1 MAGAVRRV
9 GLAVEPPGSAHLR
22 PAWPP
27 ANPPTRPTSPLQTAT
42 ATVTLGWVR
51 TSQRVQIDAA
61 EHRTGSADHVRR
73 WNHPGMLAA
82 GPWGRPR
89 TDQPYGSRGS
99 ARQRRRF
106 QTEAT
111 VLVRWYRWP
120 LLSIGE
126 ADPVLWGG
134 GTGPGWVS
142 PARVAARGRCDG
154 GPQPASAGASKP
166 KSRRSTFGYI
176 VKPEVVAIGGRR
188 CGHHRSTAGRDA
200 NAVACR
206 MDCAGRLWVAISV
219 AWSGCLTGAR
229 GRTSKLT
236 IYVNL
241 NIGSPCGPGSC
252 SGSVGSGGAH
262 WGGL

>member
-1 MAGAVRRV
+1 M
-9 GLAVEPPGSAHLR
+9 EPPRDACRRPVGPPENGSTIRL
-22 PAWPP
+22 
-27 ANPPTRPTSPLQTAT
+27 
-42 ATVTLGWVR
+42 
-51 TSQRVQIDAA
+51 
-61 EHRTGSADHVRR
+61 
-73 WNHPGMLAA
+73 
-82 GPWGRPR
+82 PR
-89 TDQPYGSRGS
+89 LCS
-99 ARQRRRF
+99 QRRRF
-106 QTEAT
+106 QTEAP

-134 GTGPGWVS
+134 VTGPGWVS

-176 VKPEVVAIGGRR
+176 VKPEVVAIGVRR

-206 MDCAGRLWVAISV
+206 VDCAGGLWVAISV
-219 AWSGCLTGAR
+219 AWSGCLTGAC

-236 IYVNL
+236 IYVHL
-241 NIGSPCGPGSC
+241 NIGSPCGPGSWLWC
-252 SGSVGSGGAH
+252 LGSGGAH

>member
-1 MAGAVRRV
+1 
-9 GLAVEPPGSAHLR
+9 
-22 PAWPP
+22 
-27 ANPPTRPTSPLQTAT
+27 
-42 ATVTLGWVR
+42 
-51 TSQRVQIDAA
+51 
-61 EHRTGSADHVRR
+61 
-73 WNHPGMLAA
+73 MLAA

-126 ADPVLWGG
+126 AGLVLWGG
-134 GTGPGWVS
+134 GTGQGWVS

-166 KSRRSTFGYI
+166 NSRRSTFEYI
-176 VKPEVVAIGGRR
+176 LKPKVVAIGVGR
-188 CGHHRSTAGRDA
+188 CGHHGSTAGRDT

-206 MDCAGRLWVAISV
+206 MYRAGRLWVAIPV
-219 AWSGCLTGAR
+219 ARSGCLTGVR

-236 IYVNL
+236 IYL
-241 NIGSPCGPGSC
+241 YLRIGSPCGPGT
-252 SGSVGSGGAH
+252 
-262 WGGL
+262 

>member
-27 ANPPTRPTSPLQTAT
+27 ANPPTRPTSPLQTPT

-61 EHRTGSADHVRR
+61 EHRTGSPDHMRL

-120 LLSIGE
+120 HLSIGE
-126 ADPVLWGG
+126 ADPTLWGG
-134 GTGPGWVS
+134 GTGPGWVP

-154 GPQPASAGASKP
+154 GRPAASSGAVEP
-166 KSRRSTFGYI
+166 NSRRSTFEYI
-176 VKPEVVAIGGRR
+176 LKPEVVAVDRRR
-188 CGHHRSTAGRDA
+188 CGLIKDDAGRDVK
-200 NAVACR
+200 AVER
-206 MDCAGRLWVAISV
+206 QMDHVGRL
-219 AWSGCLTGAR
+219 
-229 GRTSKLT
+229 
-236 IYVNL
+236 
-241 NIGSPCGPGSC
+241 
-252 SGSVGSGGAH
+252 
-262 WGGL
+262 